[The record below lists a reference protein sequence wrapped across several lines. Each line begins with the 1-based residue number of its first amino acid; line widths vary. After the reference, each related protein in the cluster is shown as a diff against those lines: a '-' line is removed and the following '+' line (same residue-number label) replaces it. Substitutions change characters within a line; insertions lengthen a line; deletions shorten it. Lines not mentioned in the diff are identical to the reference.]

1 VHQSRVF
8 LFGVALIY
16 LVGVVVQFFLAGLG
30 AFSATTYDTHKAFGY
45 VLGILSIGTFV
56 LAIVGKVPR
65 DLVSLA
71 AVLLGLNVVQII
83 VVHVDVDEIA
93 ALHVVNALAIA
104 GVAFALVRRSR
115 RYLTTKVAAGETG

>member
-1 VHQSRVF
+1 MHQSRVF

-30 AFSATTYDTHKAFGY
+30 AFGATNYDTHKAFGY
-45 VLGILSIGTFV
+45 VLGILSIGMLV

-71 AVLLGLNVVQII
+71 AVLLGLNVVQIL
-83 VVHVDVDEIA
+83 VVHADIDDIA

-115 RYLTTKVAAGETG
+115 LYLSTRLAAGETS

>member
-1 VHQSRVF
+1 MHQSRVF

-30 AFSATTYDTHKAFGY
+30 AFGATNYDTHKAFGY
-45 VLGILSIGTFV
+45 VLGILSIGMLV

-71 AVLLGLNVVQII
+71 AVLLGLNVVQVL
-83 VVHVDVDEIA
+83 VVHADIDDIA

-115 RYLTTKVAAGETG
+115 LYLSTRLAAGETG

>member
-30 AFSATTYDTHKAFGY
+30 DFGATTFDTHRAFGY
-45 VLGILSIGTFV
+45 VLGILSIGILV
-56 LAIVGKVPR
+56 LALVGKVPR

-71 AVLLGLNVVQII
+71 AALLALNVVQVI

-115 RYLTTKVAAGETG
+115 RYLTTKVAAGETA